1 MVTKGDRSCLLGDES
16 VLQLTV
22 VMVVQ
27 TCEHTK
33 NSTMYFTWVNCV
45 VCELYLKKKKNKNL
59 LL

>member
-45 VCELYLKKKKNKNL
+45 VCELYLKKKK
-59 LL
+59 